1 MFSYYIMPF
10 VNKRRKYLRGRP
22 RRPYRRGKKPTKAF
36 AKAVNAV
43 VRKDIETKQAFRQYL
58 PVAYNSGIDAS
69 SEIQFIVP
77 NIAQGSA
84 ENERI
89 GDRIQGRTL
98 TIKGILTQYLGNLMS
113 NARIATRIFIV
124 QPKLFTNQPSILA
137 NASNWLPYLLR
148 KGGTTTP
155 FTGAIQDLHAPV
167 NTDLITCYYDKVI
180 YTSVP
185 YLVTS
190 VGAQDGYH
198 STKFFQ
204 KTFKLRNK
212 SLKYQTSYESNLQPV
227 NWSPV
232 ILIGYVHLDGSSP
245 DVTTAQMTMSYD
257 SIFTYEDA

>member
-1 MFSYYIMPF
+1 MPF
-10 VNKRRKYLRGRP
+10 VNKRRKYRLGRRNRP
-22 RRPYRRGKKPTKAF
+22 NRRKQPSKAF

-43 VRKDIETKQAFRQYL
+43 VRKDIETKQAFRQVL
-58 PVAYNSGIDAS
+58 PVSYNSGIDAS
-69 SEIQFIVP
+69 NEITFIVP
-77 NIAQGSA
+77 NVAQGSA

-89 GDRIQGRTL
+89 GDRVQGRTL
-98 TIKGILTQYLGNLMS
+98 SVKGILTQFIGASYS

-124 QPKLFTNQPSILA
+124 QPKLFTNQPSITA

-167 NTDLITCYYDKVI
+167 NTELITCYYDKI
-180 YTSVP
+180 FYTSVP
-185 YLVTS
+185 FMNTTAGQQES
-190 VGAQDGYH
+190 YH
-198 STKFFQ
+198 ATKFFS

-212 SLKYQTSYESNLQPV
+212 CLKYQSSYEANLQPV

-232 ILIGYVHLDGSSP
+232 IIVGYVHLDGSAP
-245 DVTTAQMTMSYD
+245 DVATTQMTMSFD